1 MGCRFAYFHH
11 RLIGIILP
19 LTHLTILAL
28 IQGLTEFLP
37 ISSSGH
43 LIIFPKLL
51 DWQDQGITI
60 DVAVHAGSLLA
71 VLIFLWRDIGR
82 ILSELSHLARS
93 GRSSAPP
100 LLYLLLIASLPL
112 IVVGFLVST
121 VMQDLTRSIEVIGWA
136 TILFGVLLGFSDRMG
151 MTLNRFQHMKYFD
164 AFLIGLAQILALIPG
179 ASRAGVTITAAR
191 FLGYERA
198 SAARFSLLLAIPAIL
213 GASVLKGLD
222 IFFSDNVNLGIDF
235 LIAASISFCAAL
247 TSISIMM
254 KWLNRAGFMPF
265 VVYRIIMGA
274 LLLAWVYL

>member
-1 MGCRFAYFHH
+1 M
-11 RLIGIILP
+11 P

-82 ILSELSHLARS
+82 ILLELGQLARP
-93 GRSSAPP
+93 GRPSAPP
-100 LLYLLLIASLPL
+100 LLHLLLVASVPVL
-112 IVVGFLVST
+112 VVGFLVST
-121 VMQDLTRSIEVIGWA
+121 VMQDLTRNIEVIGWA
-136 TILFGVLLGFSDRMG
+136 TLLFGILLGFSDRIG
-151 MTLNRFQHMKYFD
+151 MTLNRFQHMRYFD
-164 AFLIGLAQILALIPG
+164 ALLIGLAQILALIPG

-222 IFFSDNVNLGIDF
+222 IFLSNNVNLGIDF
-235 LIAASISFCAAL
+235 LIAAGISFCAAL
-247 TSISIMM
+247 ASISIMM

-265 VVYRIIMGA
+265 VVYRIIMGT

>member
-1 MGCRFAYFHH
+1 M
-11 RLIGIILP
+11 P
-19 LTHLTILAL
+19 LTHLIILAL

-82 ILSELSHLARS
+82 ILLELGNLARP
-93 GRSSAPP
+93 GSSSTPP
-100 LLYLLLIASLPL
+100 LLHLLLVASIPL
-112 IVVGFLVST
+112 IMIGFFVST
-121 VMQDLTRSIEVIGWA
+121 VMQDLTRNIEVIGWA
-136 TILFGVLLGFSDRMG
+136 TLLFGILLGFSDRIG
-151 MTLNRFQHMKYFD
+151 MTLNRFQHMRYFD

-191 FLGYERA
+191 FLGFERA

-213 GASVLKGLD
+213 GASFLKGLD
-222 IFFSDNVNLGIDF
+222 IFLSNNVNLGIDF
-235 LIAASISFCAAL
+235 LIAAGISFCAAL
-247 TSISIMM
+247 ASISIMM

-265 VVYRIIMGA
+265 VVYRIIMGV

>member
-1 MGCRFAYFHH
+1 M
-11 RLIGIILP
+11 P

-82 ILSELSHLARS
+82 ILLELGQLARP
-93 GRSSAPP
+93 GRPSAPP
-100 LLYLLLIASLPL
+100 LLHLLLVASVPVL
-112 IVVGFLVST
+112 VVGFLVST
-121 VMQDLTRSIEVIGWA
+121 VMQDLTRNIEVIGWA
-136 TILFGVLLGFSDRMG
+136 TLLFGILLGFSDRMG
-151 MTLNRFQHMKYFD
+151 MTLNRFQHMRYFD
-164 AFLIGLAQILALIPG
+164 ALLIGLAQILALIPG

-222 IFFSDNVNLGIDF
+222 IFLSNNVNLGIDF
-235 LIAASISFCAAL
+235 LIAAGISFCAAL
-247 TSISIMM
+247 ASISIMM

-265 VVYRIIMGA
+265 VVYRIIVGA
-274 LLLAWVYL
+274 LLLVWVYL

>member
-1 MGCRFAYFHH
+1 M
-11 RLIGIILP
+11 P

-82 ILSELSHLARS
+82 ILLELGQLARP
-93 GRSSAPP
+93 GRPSVPP
-100 LLYLLLIASLPL
+100 LLHLLLVASVPVL
-112 IVVGFLVST
+112 VVGFLVST
-121 VMQDLTRSIEVIGWA
+121 VMQDLTRNIEIIGWA
-136 TILFGVLLGFSDRMG
+136 TILFGILLGFSDRMG
-151 MTLNRFQHMKYFD
+151 MTLNRFQHMRYFD
-164 AFLIGLAQILALIPG
+164 ALLIGLAQILALIPG

-222 IFFSDNVNLGIDF
+222 IFLSNNVNLGIDF
-235 LIAASISFCAAL
+235 LIAAGISFCAAL
-247 TSISIMM
+247 ASISIMM
-254 KWLNRAGFMPF
+254 RWLNRAGFMPF
-265 VVYRIIMGA
+265 VAYRIIMGA

>member
-1 MGCRFAYFHH
+1 M
-11 RLIGIILP
+11 P

-51 DWQDQGITI
+51 NWQDQGITI

-82 ILSELSHLARS
+82 ILLELGQLARP
-93 GRSSAPP
+93 GRPSAPP
-100 LLYLLLIASLPL
+100 LLHLLLVASVPV

-121 VMQDLTRSIEVIGWA
+121 VMQDLTRNIEVIGWS
-136 TILFGVLLGFSDRMG
+136 TLLFGILLGFSDRIG
-151 MTLNRFQHMKYFD
+151 MTLNRFQHMRYFD
-164 AFLIGLAQILALIPG
+164 ALLIGLAQILALIPG

-222 IFFSDNVNLGIDF
+222 IFLSNNVNLGIDF
-235 LIAASISFCAAL
+235 LIAAGISFCAAL
-247 TSISIMM
+247 ASISIMM

>member
-1 MGCRFAYFHH
+1 M
-11 RLIGIILP
+11 P

-82 ILSELSHLARS
+82 ILLELGQLARP
-93 GRSSAPP
+93 GRPSAPP
-100 LLYLLLIASLPL
+100 LLHLLLVASVPVL
-112 IVVGFLVST
+112 VVGFLVST
-121 VMQDLTRSIEVIGWA
+121 VMQDLTRNIEVIGWA
-136 TILFGVLLGFSDRMG
+136 TLLFGILLGFSDRMG
-151 MTLNRFQHMKYFD
+151 MTLNRFQHMRYFD
-164 AFLIGLAQILALIPG
+164 ALLIGLAQILALIPG

-222 IFFSDNVNLGIDF
+222 IFLSNNVNLGIDF

-247 TSISIMM
+247 ASISIMM

>member
-1 MGCRFAYFHH
+1 M
-11 RLIGIILP
+11 P

-82 ILSELSHLARS
+82 ILLELGHLARP
-93 GRSSAPP
+93 RSSSTPP
-100 LLYLLLIASLPL
+100 LLNLLLVASVPL
-112 IVVGFLVST
+112 IIIGFLVST
-121 VMQDLTRSIEVIGWA
+121 VMQDLTRNIEVIGWA
-136 TILFGVLLGFSDRMG
+136 TLLFGILLGFSDRIG
-151 MTLNRFQHMKYFD
+151 MTLNRFQHMRYFD

-179 ASRAGVTITAAR
+179 VSRAGVTITAAR
-191 FLGYERA
+191 FLGFERA

-213 GASVLKGLD
+213 GASFLKGLD
-222 IFFSDNVNLGIDF
+222 IFLSNNVNLGIDF
-235 LIAASISFCAAL
+235 LIAAGISFCAAL
-247 TSISIMM
+247 ASISIMM

-265 VVYRIIMGA
+265 VVYRIIMGV

>member
-1 MGCRFAYFHH
+1 M
-11 RLIGIILP
+11 P

-82 ILSELSHLARS
+82 ILLELGQLARP
-93 GRSSAPP
+93 GRPSAPP
-100 LLYLLLIASLPL
+100 LLHLLLVASVPVL
-112 IVVGFLVST
+112 VVGFLVST
-121 VMQDLTRSIEVIGWA
+121 VMQDLTRNIEVIGWA
-136 TILFGVLLGFSDRMG
+136 TLLFGILLGFSDRMG
-151 MTLNRFQHMKYFD
+151 MTLNRFQHMRYFD
-164 AFLIGLAQILALIPG
+164 ALLIGLAQILALIPG

-222 IFFSDNVNLGIDF
+222 IFLSNNVNLGIDF
-235 LIAASISFCAAL
+235 LIAAGISFCAAL
-247 TSISIMM
+247 ASISIMM

-265 VVYRIIMGA
+265 VVYRIIVGA

>member
-1 MGCRFAYFHH
+1 M
-11 RLIGIILP
+11 P

-82 ILSELSHLARS
+82 ILLELGQLARP
-93 GRSSAPP
+93 GRPSAPP
-100 LLYLLLIASLPL
+100 LLHLLLVASVPVL
-112 IVVGFLVST
+112 VVGFLVST
-121 VMQDLTRSIEVIGWA
+121 VMQDLTRNIEVIGWA
-136 TILFGVLLGFSDRMG
+136 TLLFGILLGFSDRMG
-151 MTLNRFQHMKYFD
+151 MTLNRFQHMRYFD
-164 AFLIGLAQILALIPG
+164 ALLIGLAQILALIPG

-213 GASVLKGLD
+213 GASVLKSFD
-222 IFFSDNVNLGIDF
+222 IFLSNNVNLGIDF
-235 LIAASISFCAAL
+235 LIAAGISFCAAL
-247 TSISIMM
+247 ASISIMM

>member
-1 MGCRFAYFHH
+1 M
-11 RLIGIILP
+11 P

-82 ILSELSHLARS
+82 ILLELGQLARP
-93 GRSSAPP
+93 GRPSAPP
-100 LLYLLLIASLPL
+100 LLHLLLVASVPV

-121 VMQDLTRSIEVIGWA
+121 VMQDLTRNIEVIGWA
-136 TILFGVLLGFSDRMG
+136 TLLFGILLGFSDRIG
-151 MTLNRFQHMKYFD
+151 MTLNRFQHMRYFD
-164 AFLIGLAQILALIPG
+164 ALLIGLAQILALIPG

-222 IFFSDNVNLGIDF
+222 IFLSNNVNLGIDF
-235 LIAASISFCAAL
+235 LIAAGISFCAAL
-247 TSISIMM
+247 ASISIMM

-265 VVYRIIMGA
+265 VVYRIIMGT

>member
-1 MGCRFAYFHH
+1 
-11 RLIGIILP
+11 
-19 LTHLTILAL
+19 
-28 IQGLTEFLP
+28 
-37 ISSSGH
+37 
-43 LIIFPKLL
+43 
-51 DWQDQGITI
+51 
-60 DVAVHAGSLLA
+60 
-71 VLIFLWRDIGR
+71 
-82 ILSELSHLARS
+82 
-93 GRSSAPP
+93 
-100 LLYLLLIASLPL
+100 
-112 IVVGFLVST
+112 
-121 VMQDLTRSIEVIGWA
+121 
-136 TILFGVLLGFSDRMG
+136 
-151 MTLNRFQHMKYFD
+151 MKYFD

-235 LIAASISFCAAL
+235 LIAAGISFCAAL

>member
-1 MGCRFAYFHH
+1 M
-11 RLIGIILP
+11 P

-82 ILSELSHLARS
+82 ILLELGQLARP
-93 GRSSAPP
+93 GRPSAPP
-100 LLYLLLIASLPL
+100 LLHLLLVASVPVL
-112 IVVGFLVST
+112 VVGFLVST
-121 VMQDLTRSIEVIGWA
+121 VMQDLTRNIEVIGWA
-136 TILFGVLLGFSDRMG
+136 TLLFGILLGFSDRMG
-151 MTLNRFQHMKYFD
+151 MTLNRFQHMRYFD
-164 AFLIGLAQILALIPG
+164 ALLIGLAQILALIPG

-222 IFFSDNVNLGIDF
+222 IFLSNNVNLGIDF
-235 LIAASISFCAAL
+235 LIAAGISFCAAL
-247 TSISIMM
+247 ASISIMM
-254 KWLNRAGFMPF
+254 RWLNRAGFMPF
-265 VVYRIIMGA
+265 VIYRIIMGA